1 MAGFSLFD
9 CFSSLNSLEREL
21 SFRPRVGL
29 VFAAV
34 VFVWLGSVFVADPV
48 LGQELQ
54 PRPSA
59 VTINIT
65 SLSLAFILISEFA
78 VAAAIGVVLLAVET
92 ASAMAM

>member
-9 CFSSLNSLEREL
+9 CFSSLNSLERGL
-21 SFRPRVGL
+21 SSRLRVGL

-34 VFVWLGSVFVADPV
+34 VFVWLGSVLVSGPV

-59 VTINIT
+59 DPY
-65 SLSLAFILISEFA
+65 F
-78 VAAAIGVVLLAVET
+78 
-92 ASAMAM
+92 